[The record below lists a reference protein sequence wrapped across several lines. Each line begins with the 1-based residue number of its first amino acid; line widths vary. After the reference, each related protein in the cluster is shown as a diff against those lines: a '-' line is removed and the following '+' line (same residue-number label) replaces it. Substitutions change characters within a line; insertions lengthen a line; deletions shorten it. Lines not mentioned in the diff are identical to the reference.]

1 MGWLL
6 KCDQLLPS
14 LSRKAIHK
22 LGFGLET
29 PRRASDKTLKMEA
42 TRAIK
47 AAFIDDFF
55 YHHLVLHA
63 LGKAPGA
70 AR

>member
-14 LSRKAIHK
+14 LTRKAIYQ
-22 LGFGLET
+22 LGFDLET
-29 PRRASDKTLKMEA
+29 SRRVSDETLKMRA